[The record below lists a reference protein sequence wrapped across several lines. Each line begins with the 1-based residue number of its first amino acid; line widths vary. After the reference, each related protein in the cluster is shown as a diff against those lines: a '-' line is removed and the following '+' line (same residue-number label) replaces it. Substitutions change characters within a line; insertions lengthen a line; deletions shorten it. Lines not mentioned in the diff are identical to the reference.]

1 MNSHTM
7 ETKTSEP
14 TIDAQTE
21 TLTSGAFAARTGPS
35 EPPLLVGRVEAARLC
50 GVSPAS
56 WDRLSA
62 AGKNP
67 GSLKLG
73 GRVLWRRTDL
83 LRWIAFD
90 CPNRKAFETLISGD

>member
-1 MNSHTM
+1 VNSHTM

-14 TIDAQTE
+14 TIDTKAE
-21 TLTSGAFAARTGPS
+21 ALTSGAHSARTGPS

-67 GSLKLG
+67 GALKLG

-90 CPNRKAFETLISGD
+90 CPNRKAFETLISVD